1 MQVDGMEL
9 VLPCLVT
16 WETVRQKKVILLMT
30 VYAPTLLSSHLINS
44 LE

>member
-16 WETVRQKKVILLMT
+16 WETVRQKVILLMT

-44 LE
+44 LK